1 MSLPVTAQWYWYVFS
16 CVMESTLNCWQF
28 LLILLKL
35 IVAKKKKKTVTQL
48 LHLNI
53 SEDLVSGTMGSPLKI
68 ILMSTQFVGILLF
81 SFFIFLF
88 NFVHLKTISCIKK
101 D

>member
-1 MSLPVTAQWYWYVFS
+1 
-16 CVMESTLNCWQF
+16 MESTLNCWQF

-35 IVAKKKKKTVTQL
+35 IVAKKKKRRKETVTQL

-81 SFFIFLF
+81 SVVIFLF
-88 NFVHLKTISCIKK
+88 SFFFLTSYT
-101 D
+101 